1 MISACVDGKT
11 ACWASFIMMI
21 DFDNVIDINFVNI
34 STRIYG
40 GYLGVFCDHLMLK
53 FVIPVN
59 QVNNDLHVKQESKPS
74 HENESYCRQV
84 FYLLLGVMAGDK
96 KERGYIK
103 TSDSTPPTHKK
114 CSPIPTQTHPLPPA
128 HEKYPPTA
136 NQPKKTSTY
145 LHSPPPTHKKYPHTS
160 AYPKYTSTRPQLPSP
175 PINNVHTPPL
185 NQIYLHP
192 PAPTLTKRI

>member
-1 MISACVDGKT
+1 
-11 ACWASFIMMI
+11 MMI

-34 STRIYG
+34 STRIFG

-136 NQPKKTSTY
+136 NQPKMTSTY
-145 LHSPPPTHKKYPHTS
+145 LHSPPPTHKKYPHTP
-160 AYPKYTSTRPQLPSP
+160 AHPKYTSTRPQLPSP
-175 PINNVHTPPL
+175 PIKNVHTPPL

-192 PAPTLTKRI
+192 PAPTLTKPI